1 MYVMAAAQIH
11 AVFLGYYLLE
21 FRKKNTESML
31 QMFIIYGD
39 MYTSRNFKI

>member
-21 FRKKNTESML
+21 FRKKIQIVNAPNVYNIWRYVHESE
-31 QMFIIYGD
+31 F
-39 MYTSRNFKI
+39 